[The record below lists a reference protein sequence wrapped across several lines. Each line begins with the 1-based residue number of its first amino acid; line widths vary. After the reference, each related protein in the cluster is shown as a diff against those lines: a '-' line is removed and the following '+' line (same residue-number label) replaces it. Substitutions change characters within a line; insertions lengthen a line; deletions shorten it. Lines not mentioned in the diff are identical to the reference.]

1 MLDLQ
6 GFGECLLS
14 PTLHRMVV
22 RVIAQTME
30 VSPPRIADIPDVA
43 FHRIKLLVKSDALE
57 AGNRN
62 GIEILRICW
71 W

>member
-1 MLDLQ
+1 
-6 GFGECLLS
+6 
-14 PTLHRMVV
+14 V

-30 VSPPRIADIPDVA
+30 VSTPRIADIPDVA